1 MKTKYKPMKARFR
14 ATYASGGTNE
24 PRLGTVDRETRT
36 LHDVQIT
43 LEGEAKGH
51 GVWLDRQFCEDV
63 AKAGNEMGEA
73 GVKVRFGH
81 PAMCSD
87 AIGTY
92 LGRATNFRVVDVT
105 RRESGEKAAGVIAD
119 VALDE
124 HADRTEWIMNMS
136 ESAPDTFGQ
145 SIVFTYSDWKV
156 KDADGNEHGYAQEV
170 SEPFDAWCKDH
181 PEAGSGAIL
190 AKERELYDAWFGQSA
205 DGHVYAVLG
214 KLHGTDFTDSPA
226 ATDGVFGSSD
236 LAAEAEQMLD
246 EHPQVLEVLEKNP
259 DSVYQFLSRIGI
271 LDRIESKRV
280 AGLQAEK
287 DKQIAALQA
296 KLEKAAV
303 ETVDYGAKCEAL
315 ARVKEALV
323 AMTEQLDAARAEVEQ
338 LKHFESD
345 LVEKTSALESAR
357 AELEQLKSTH
367 DETEKALAETR
378 AALEVE
384 TKRYREQVGSALGIG
399 QEKLPTM
406 QDGLAQCRTPAE
418 RSAFLASGKY
428 VK

>member
-1 MKTKYKPMKARFR
+1 MSPKYKPMKTRFR

-24 PRLGTVDRETRT
+24 PRLGTVDREART

-63 AKAGNEMGEA
+63 AKAGNKMGEA

-87 AIGTY
+87 AIGSY
-92 LGRATNFRVVDVT
+92 VGRATNFRVVDVT

-124 HADRTEWIMNMS
+124 HADRTEWVMNMS

-170 SEPFDAWCKDH
+170 SEPLDAWCNDH
-181 PEAGSGAIL
+181 PEAGSIAIL
-190 AKERELYDAWFGQSA
+190 EKERELYDAWFGQSA

-246 EHPQVLEVLEKNP
+246 EHPQVLEVIEKNP

-287 DKQIAALQA
+287 DREIGALRAQ
-296 KLEKAAV
+296 LEKAAV
-303 ETVDYGAKCEAL
+303 DTVDYGAKCDALAKAQEAL
-315 ARVKEALV
+315 GAITSE
-323 AMTEQLDAARAEVEQ
+323 LDAARGELEKM
-338 LKHFESD
+338 KHFEND
-345 LVEKTSALESAR
+345 LAEKSAALETSL
-357 AELEQLKSTH
+357 AELEQLKAKNG
-367 DETEKALAETR
+367 ETAKALAETQ

-384 TKRYREQVGSALGIG
+384 KKRYRDQVGAA
-399 QEKLPTM
+399 
-406 QDGLAQCRTPAE
+406 LAQPGTGERKQAE
-418 RSAFLASGKY
+418 LSGMDKAARS
-428 VK
+428 VKVVPFK

>member
-1 MKTKYKPMKARFR
+1 MKFSYKPMKARQR
-14 ATYASGGTNE
+14 ATFAAGATEE
-24 PRLGTVDRETRT
+24 PRLGSVDRDTRT

-51 GVWLDRQFCEDV
+51 DVWLDRAFCEAV
-63 AKAGNEMGEA
+63 AEAGNAMGQA

-81 PAMCSD
+81 PGMCSD
-87 AIGTY
+87 ALGTY
-92 LGRATNFRVVDVT
+92 LGRARNFRVADVT
-105 RRESGEKAAGVIAD
+105 RKESGEQVAGVLAD
-119 VALDE
+119 IQLDE
-124 HADRTEWIMNMS
+124 NADRTEWVLNMA

-145 SIVFTYSDWKV
+145 SIVFTYADFKV
-156 KDADGNEHGYAQEV
+156 KDAEGGEYLRSAYENEDEWLG
-170 SEPFDAWCKDH
+170 K
-181 PEAGSGAIL
+181 
-190 AKERELYDAWFGQSA
+190 SA
-205 DGHVYAVLG
+205 DGRVYSVLG
-214 KLHGTDFTDSPA
+214 KLHGTDFTDTPA
-226 ATDGVFGSSD
+226 ATDGVFSAAD
-236 LAAEAEQMLD
+236 LASEAEAMLD
-246 EHPQVLEVLEKNP
+246 EHPQVRETIENHP

-303 ETVDYGAKCEAL
+303 ETVDYGAKCDALAKAQEAL
-315 ARVKEALV
+315 A
-323 AMTEQLDAARAEVEQ
+323 AMTEQLDSARSEVEQ

-357 AELEQLKSTH
+357 AELEQLKSKH
-367 DETEKALAETR
+367 DETERALAETR

-384 TKRYREQVGSALGIG
+384 TKRYREQVGAALGIG

-406 QDGLAQCRTPAE
+406 QEGLAQCRTPAE